1 MTSEIIASKP
11 RADMQVSRDHSRF
24 VRNSFELK
32 APSVLC
38 CSIYTRADQTVTF
51 QQYLCSVRSS
61 LACNIDLF

>member
-32 APSVLC
+32 APSVLAVPPALELTRLSPFS
-38 CSIYTRADQTVTF
+38 SICAVF
-51 QQYLCSVRSS
+51 VPHLHVV
-61 LACNIDLF
+61 